1 MAGMVT
7 STIAMIPAT
16 DIVEIFLDAAITM
29 IASAATAMAMSSAA
43 TPCAAVMKIVV
54 EIAATGDIMA
64 TITVT
69 TVTTAIMTT
78 AAIMVTMAITATDT
92 NPARIASANRKWALR
107 KEGPF
112 S

>member
-64 TITVT
+64 AIT
-69 TVTTAIMTT
+69 
-78 AAIMVTMAITATDT
+78 VTMAITATDT